1 MKIVHL
7 MCGLPCSGKTT
18 FAHKLAEERSALYL
32 GLDELL
38 ITLYGQYPIDQVG
51 HEEHVQR
58 VIRCRRALWKIAMHA
73 LRVGME
79 VILDDGFF
87 LKENRQRYASL
98 SAAAHASSRLY
109 YFDIP
114 HPILF
119 QRLEDRNARLPASN
133 FPITAQRLEAFI
145 HLFEIP
151 TDDEGNERIVLSLS
165 SL

>member
-1 MKIVHL
+1 

-18 FAHKLAEERSALYL
+18 FARKLAQERSALYL

-51 HEEHVQR
+51 HDEHVQR
-58 VIRCRRALWKIAMHA
+58 VIRCRRSLWKIATHA
-73 LRVGME
+73 LSVGVE

-87 LKENRQRYASL
+87 LKENRQRYAMMC
-98 SAAAHASSRLY
+98 AEIHASSRLY

-114 HPILF
+114 HALLF
-119 QRLEDRNARLPASN
+119 QRLEERNARLPTAN
-133 FPITAQRLEAFI
+133 FPITPQRLESFI

-151 TDDEGNERIVLSLS
+151 TPDEGNELVVLV
-165 SL
+165 